1 MPSIIRR
8 LVPFAFALLVLA
20 ASAPGTAAAT
30 THRFPNQSLGNRGDD
45 VRAIQ
50 GFLLAHAVDA
60 PLDGVF
66 GTSTKAAVKAFQG
79 AAGLRIN
86 GIVADT
92 TWVALLVTL
101 RPGDTGE
108 AVRVLQRELNAKRK
122 ARLTVDGVYGADTL
136 AAVKAFRAH
145 VGMRRIGKVGPG
157 VWRRLISHFE
167 LPRFKA
173 NNLCD
178 YSVGNGPA
186 NWGTAATIGQ
196 LEAAARAFAARG
208 QGRVSVGDVSR
219 QHGGDIP
226 LHATHEV
233 GLDVDIRP
241 IRDAGDQCTW
251 GTNIH
256 WSTYDRAA
264 TRRLVKLIRA
274 AAPGHVKLIYFND
287 PVLIREGLTTWYPGH
302 DDHLHVRYCER
313 AYVIARYRC

>member
-8 LVPFAFALLVLA
+8 LVPFVFALLVLA

-50 GFLLAHAVDA
+50 GLLLAHSVDV

-66 GTSTKAAVKAFQG
+66 GASTRDAVKAFQG
-79 AAGLRIN
+79 SAGLPSN
-86 GIVADT
+86 GIVADP
-92 TWVALLVTL
+92 TWAALLVRL
-101 RPGDTGE
+101 RPGDTGDG
-108 AVRVLQRELNAKRK
+108 VLVLQRELNAKRK
-122 ARLTVDGVYGADTL
+122 VHLVGTGTYDAATL

-145 VGMRRIGKVGPG
+145 VGMRINGKVGPAL
-157 VWRRLISHFE
+157 WQRLISHFE

-186 NWGTAATIGQ
+186 NWGTAAAIGQ
-196 LEAAARAFAARG
+196 LQAAAKAFAARG
-208 QGRVSVGDVSR
+208 QGRISVGDVSR
-219 QHGGDIP
+219 EHGGDIP

-251 GTNIH
+251 GTNFH

-302 DDHLHVRYCER
+302 DDHLHVRYCEQGY
-313 AYVIARYRC
+313 AIARYRC